1 MTYCSNVFIA
11 DFEQENSG
19 CAVSPFKLI
28 SLGVIPSESSLISPH
43 RQEYPKLHYNTTK
56 RWVFRILPN
65 IYGRIFRVN
74 GEGP

>member
-56 RWVFRILPN
+56 R
-65 IYGRIFRVN
+65 
-74 GEGP
+74 